1 MHSLQANRV
10 KKKADYEFGE
20 GQQLPPT
27 MPDKYNEKLSNRVFK
42 RRVIDMVC
50 NRVLE
55 HLAVNTSDAY
65 TRSFVVD
72 YTGCPIMFQAAR
84 GVGRF
89 DASSPTFMTDV
100 PPMGEADIKFTRWL
114 DHFPGDMVAFSVD
127 GDFIPIALM
136 RRERELLQTS
146 SSPAATPRN
155 VAIYRLKYRMPAP
168 PSDAAKRS
176 KKALAGGVNAQAS
189 STEDAPAQRQKHA
202 REYEYVSI
210 PVLYAG
216 MRNAFERLASRTSV
230 INSRMRRHYMRM
242 LAVLIGLGG
251 TDFSRGLP
259 LVGPYTLWD
268 MLSCNPTVFT
278 HLLKL
283 YSTKRGLVRVKCA
296 CNGMA
301 CNLYMLKFASHFGS
315 KKAASGK
322 GKVSAALAR
331 VPQGAGKS
339 GPMEK
344 FVVRKTDSMQV
355 ADAGSEDGSDESEVD
370 SDSESFGGG
379 FQVRFVCARMRM
391 HAHTHTQTHTYTC
404 TGNGKHAQAQQ
415 LALVQDPRDAAN
427 HAASGCHVSK
437 HQLAPPVL
445 GMHAACPYRRG
456 SAAGPSKRALGL
468 HWLLPAPGVRRV
480 RLQVQEEFITW
491 KKACPLCEQRRR
503 RIGSEE
509 ETRGQDVGRH
519 VCSAVV
525 G

>member
-1 MHSLQANRV
+1 MHSLQANRT
-10 KKKADYEFGE
+10 KKKAAYEFGE

-72 YTGCPIMFQAAR
+72 YTGCPIVFQAAK
-84 GVGRF
+84 GAGRF

-136 RRERELLQTS
+136 RREAECNRVHASGS
-146 SSPAATPRN
+146 SHAAPPRN
-155 VAIYRLKYRMPAP
+155 VAIYRLRYRMPVPAAARIKGGRQAGAATASAKKGTLKGQNTHAP
-168 PSDAAKRS
+168 QDGSGAA
-176 KKALAGGVNAQAS
+176 AANP
-189 STEDAPAQRQKHA
+189 PARQKHA

-216 MRNAFERLASRTSV
+216 MRDVFERLGTRTS
-230 INSRMRRHYMRM
+230 ILTGRMRKSYMRM

-259 LVGPYTLWD
+259 LIGPYTLWE
-268 MLSCNPTVFT
+268 LLVGNPNAFSN
-278 HLLKL
+278 LLQL

-301 CNLYMLKFASHFGS
+301 CNLYMLKFASHFG
-315 KKAASGK
+315 G
-322 GKVSAALAR
+322 GKVKGAKGSVPPAAATNRGVMDKFL
-331 VPQGAGKS
+331 VKKGADGGKIEIVS
-339 GPMEK
+339 DDDDDG
-344 FVVRKTDSMQV
+344 
-355 ADAGSEDGSDESEVD
+355 GDGSSEGEEEVD
-370 SDSESFGGG
+370 SDSESFRGG

-391 HAHTHTQTHTYTC
+391 HTQTHTYTC
-404 TGNGKHAQAQQ
+404 TGDGKHAQAQQ
-415 LALVQDPRDAAN
+415 LALAQDPRDAAN
-427 HAASGCHVSK
+427 HAASGCHVPK

-480 RLQVQEEFITW
+480 RLQVQEEFIAW
-491 KKACPLCEQRRR
+491 KKACSLCEQ
-503 RIGSEE
+503 
-509 ETRGQDVGRH
+509 GR
-519 VCSAVV
+519 
-525 G
+525 